1 VNVAIALLGSIG
13 GLVVGLGLAS
23 QARRDRQLDE
33 LLTADGRATLATV
46 TAVVAT
52 GRHLSQRRVTVTVDG
67 GGEFV
72 QTFPFVEF
80 GELGVVEGG
89 RVDVRVIDDPATG
102 SVRGRL
108 VRPAGDAQRGIG
120 TVPLAVGLFIAAVG
134 LAAAL
139 VV

>member
-1 VNVAIALLGSIG
+1 
-13 GLVVGLGLAS
+13 
-23 QARRDRQLDE
+23 
-33 LLTADGRATLATV
+33 
-46 TAVVAT
+46 
-52 GRHLSQRRVTVTVDG
+52 
-67 GGEFV
+67 
-72 QTFPFVEF
+72 
-80 GELGVVEGG
+80 
-89 RVDVRVIDDPATG
+89 VIDDPATG